1 MTRGVLSTTRVSVH
15 VQREI
20 RRLVYSPGSVFYRFD
35 GIDETL
41 GLLPLSARR
50 ALDHAGRRLSREGW
64 TSLPVAHRLRIVELG
79 SARTV
84 DVAAV
89 RAATALATPGPA
101 DIEAAEDAPADHVPD
116 SVRGAF
122 GPERPLT
129 DSIWASL
136 APLDRYVLSKVAT
149 RENSERLAAAYAE
162 IVGSSAVSTHL
173 GPNGGARM
181 VDVAEKAIT
190 RRSAVAESAVAMSL
204 EAFEKLRTA
213 TVAKGD
219 VLGTARVAG
228 IMGAKKT
235 SDLIPLCHPIALS
248 KVTVDFELDDVE
260 HAVHVVATAE
270 AVDRTGVEMEAL
282 VAASVAA
289 LTIYDMLKSLDRAMV
304 IGPTLLVAKSGG
316 RSGDFSR

>member
-1 MTRGVLSTTRVSVH
+1 MYASRSVL
-15 VQREI
+15 
-20 RRLVYSPGSVFYRFD
+20 YRFD

-64 TSLPVAHRLRIVELG
+64 TSLPVAERLRIVELG
-79 SARTV
+79 AARTV

-89 RAATALATPGPA
+89 CAATALATPGPA
-101 DIEAAEDAPADHVPD
+101 DVEAAEDAPSDRVPD

-122 GPERPLT
+122 GTERPLT

-136 APLDRYVLSKVAT
+136 APLDRYVLTKVAT

-162 IVGSSAVSTHL
+162 IVGSTAVSTHL

-181 VDVAEKAIT
+181 VDVGEKLPT
-190 RRSAVAESAVAMSL
+190 PRRAVGRSTVTMSA
-204 EAFEKLRTA
+204 EAFQKLRTA
-213 TVAKGD
+213 DVAKGD

-228 IMGAKKT
+228 IMGAKRT
-235 SDLIPLCHPIALS
+235 ADLIPLCHPIALS
-248 KVTVDFELDDVE
+248 KVTVEFELEEVE
-260 HAVHVVATAE
+260 RAVQVVAVAE

-289 LTIYDMLKSLDRAMV
+289 LTIYDMLKGIDRAMV
-304 IGPTLLVAKSGG
+304 IGPTLLLEKSGG

>member
-1 MTRGVLSTTRVSVH
+1 
-15 VQREI
+15 
-20 RRLVYSPGSVFYRFD
+20 LVYASRSVLYRFD

-64 TSLPVAHRLRIVELG
+64 TSLPVAERLRIVELG
-79 SARTV
+79 AARTV

-89 RAATALATPGPA
+89 CAATALATPGPA
-101 DIEAAEDAPADHVPD
+101 DVEVAEDAPSDRVPD

-122 GPERPLT
+122 GTERPLT

-136 APLDRYVLSKVAT
+136 APLDRYVLTKVAT

-162 IVGSSAVSTHL
+162 IVGSTAVSTHL

-181 VDVAEKAIT
+181 VDVGEKLPT
-190 RRSAVAESAVAMSL
+190 LRRAVGRSTVTMSA
-204 EAFEKLRTA
+204 EAFQKLRTA
-213 TVAKGD
+213 DVAKGD

-228 IMGAKKT
+228 IMGAKRT
-235 SDLIPLCHPIALS
+235 ADLIPLCHPIALS
-248 KVTVDFELDDVE
+248 KVTVEFELE
-260 HAVHVVATAE
+260 EAERAVQVVAIAE

-289 LTIYDMLKSLDRAMV
+289 LTIYDMLKGIDRAMV
-304 IGPTLLVAKSGG
+304 IGPTLLLEKSGG